1 MRRPGPE
8 IIILSSL
15 FLGSCNPV
23 RATQQPEIIDTPS
36 RFTPALPIPSMT
48 PKPEQI
54 PSAGIHQIEPGEI
67 LNLEHFTFENQ
78 MRGYSVRI
86 VTLQLNE
93 VSKRYDVPLDVGQD
107 TTIILSP
114 EIFEGEN
121 GSAVRFFDEENGK
134 QRIEISGGL
143 FEQVVSLITGRVPRD
158 LRDQTLLSVMLS
170 EKMIFALARIAE
182 QRGQLPEGSS
192 QIIESQYI
200 EDILNLEAKL
210 VAGMQILGNP
220 LPEPAEPP
228 PGNPPSA

>member
-1 MRRPGPE
+1 
-8 IIILSSL
+8 
-15 FLGSCNPV
+15 
-23 RATQQPEIIDTPS
+23 
-36 RFTPALPIPSMT
+36 PALPIPSMT